1 MQHRSLALPYVALAL
16 LGWMAL
22 SGAIHAVFAQSSH
35 DEAAIR
41 AITLAEWDKP
51 DAKLSVA
58 PIVIEG
64 DYAVT
69 GWVQGNRGGR
79 ALLHKS
85 SGKWAVMLCSGDPL
99 KHASVLV
106 EAGIPADAA
115 ERLARNLAAEESRLP
130 PDQVALFSTFE
141 GLMKV
146 NENES
151 HAGHHNGGHH

>member
-1 MQHRSLALPYVALAL
+1 MQHRSPTLPYTALAL

-22 SGAIHAVFAQSSH
+22 SGAIHAAQAS
-35 DEAAIR
+35 DDAAAIR
-41 AITLAEWDKP
+41 AIMMAEWDKP

-58 PIVIEG
+58 PIVVDG

-79 ALLHKS
+79 ALLRKS
-85 SGKWAVMLCSGDPL
+85 SGKWAVLLCSGEPL
-99 KHASVLV
+99 KHVSVMIG
-106 EAGIPADAA
+106 AGISPAAA
-115 ERLARNLAAEESRLP
+115 ERLARNLAAAESKLP

-146 NENES
+146 NDHES

>member
-22 SGAIHAVFAQSSH
+22 SGAIHAVRASDDAS
-35 DEAAIR
+35 AIR
-41 AITLAEWDKP
+41 AIMLAEWDKP

-58 PIVIEG
+58 PIVVDG

-85 SGKWAVMLCSGDPL
+85 SGKWTVMLCSGDPL
-99 KHASVLV
+99 KHVSVLV

-151 HAGHHNGGHH
+151 HAGHHHNGGHH